1 MTIEEYRFWLG
12 NINKIGIKKINLLL
26 QVFVNAEGIYHAKK
40 EDLELFKK
48 ECCPGNLRFNDSD
61 INSICESRNPEKI
74 IENYMK
80 LKEKGISYLSKEDE
94 LYPSKLRNVFDA
106 PYSLFYKGR
115 LPREGEKILAIVGA
129 RECSNGGREI
139 ARYFAA
145 AVAKEGI
152 SVISGL
158 ARGIDAHA
166 HEGCLSTGGVTYGI
180 LGSGIDI
187 CYPRENIGLY
197 MEMQKIGGI
206 ISEYGPG
213 VQPYAGN
220 FPMRNRII
228 SALSDR
234 ILIVEAKNKSG
245 SLITIDLGLE
255 QGKDIYAI
263 PGRITDQLSGGCNN
277 LIKMGAKL
285 VTQPQDILEDY
296 ILEYKQSLPNLKKI
310 NNLLELNEKI
320 VYASLCL
327 EPKHVNDIA
336 SETGFTIDILME
348 QLLQLELKGYIK
360 QTGKNY
366 YITQEMLLN

>member
-26 QVFVNAEGIYHAKK
+26 QVFESAEGIYHAKK

-48 ECCPGNLRFNDSD
+48 ECCPGNLRFHDTD
-61 INSICESRNPEKI
+61 ITAICESRIPEKI
-74 IENYMK
+74 TEQYNK
-80 LKEKGISYLSKEDE
+80 LKEKGISYLSREDE
-94 LYPSKLRNVFDA
+94 LYPSRLRNIYDA

-115 LPREGEKILAIVGA
+115 LPGEGEKILAIVGA
-129 RECSNGGREI
+129 RECSAYGMEL
-139 ARYFAA
+139 AKYFAA
-145 AVAKEGI
+145 SVAQEGI

-158 ARGIDAHA
+158 ARGIDTYA
-166 HEGCLSTGGVTYGI
+166 HEGCLSARGITYGI

-187 CYPRENIGLY
+187 CYPRENIGLF
-197 MEMQKIGGI
+197 MEMQNAGGI

-213 VQPYAGN
+213 VQPFAGN

-245 SLITIDLGLE
+245 SLITIDMGLE

-285 VTQPQDILEDY
+285 VTQPQDILEDF
-296 ILEYKQSLPNLKKI
+296 ILEYKKSLPNLKKN

-327 EPKHVNDIA
+327 EPKHVNEIA
-336 SETGFTIDILME
+336 AETGFTLDLLME
-348 QLLQLELKGYIK
+348 QLLQLELRGYIK
-360 QTGKNY
+360 QTRKNY
-366 YITQEMLLN
+366 YIAQEVILV